1 MRLFRPFFFA
11 DWLYPDAIFRIRTND
26 KLLWLTFD
34 DGPDPGSTLQLLD
47 ILGRHKIKAAFFCNG
62 RAAQKYPELVTRIK
76 TEGHIVGNHG
86 YDHPD
91 GWRTSLKNYIDD
103 VDSAAIYTSSSLFRP
118 PYGHLRIAQYRELRR
133 RYKIVFWD
141 TMPYDFDKSLGASGS
156 LKILLRKMR
165 AGSVIVLHDKP
176 DSSVTIFLEEFI
188 ITVLKKGY
196 RFILPELSS
205 GSGG

>member
-11 DWLYPDAIFRIRTND
+11 DWLYPEAVFRIRTND

-34 DGPDPGSTLQLLD
+34 DGPDPGSTFQLLD

-62 RAAQKYPELVTRIK
+62 KAAQKYPDLVHRIK
-76 TEGHIVGNHG
+76 SEGHIIGNHG
-86 YDHPD
+86 YNHKD
-91 GWRTSLKNYIDD
+91 GWRTSLQNYVGD
-103 VDSAAIYTSSSLFRP
+103 VDQAAVYTSSSLFRP
-118 PYGHLRIAQYRELRR
+118 PFGHLQIGQYRELHK

-141 TMPYDFDKSLGASGS
+141 MMPYDFDKSLGASGS

-165 AGSVIVLHDKP
+165 AGSVIVLHDNP
-176 DSSVTIFLEEFI
+176 DSSVTIYLDEFI
-188 ITVLKKGY
+188 ITALKKGY